1 MCFFFQSLDGDVKS
15 EVQLDPKIALFE
27 SPATILAS
35 GLMTDP
41 AVALRNAVKVIN
53 LEYTLPQIWE

>member
-1 MCFFFQSLDGDVKS
+1 MFLHVLTCFFFQSLDGDAKS

-41 AVALRNAVKVIN
+41 AVSLRNAVKVIN
-53 LEYTLPQIWE
+53 L

>member
-1 MCFFFQSLDGDVKS
+1 MYHSNKPGFQTLEGDAKS

-41 AVALRNAVKVIN
+41 AVALRNIVKVKI
-53 LEYTLPQIWE
+53 LYSIWL

>member
-53 LEYTLPQIWE
+53 LEYTLPQI